1 MALKRGEDESNLEL
15 NLMYEFQ
22 LNADIKFSPNHQLL
36 GMVIYRRNSYQ
47 SYRIHILFKESNGTW
62 SVVYHW
68 ANPVT
73 LGISRS
79 RGGMTRQVRGVAKWG
94 RRYGEQRGKA
104 DTHLAPTGQC
114 REPTKTERR
123 QEGAKFQHPLGPFQL
138 QLGSAGSPLKLSAGK
153 RVPNSCT
160 HWAHSSSSWAAQGAH

>member
-1 MALKRGEDESNLEL
+1 MEARALSCKFCLQLPSFGLVMVDVMRMMCRTVVMALKRGEDESNLEL
-15 NLMYEFQ
+15 NLMYEFL

-79 RGGMTRQVRGVAKWG
+79 RGGMTR
-94 RRYGEQRGKA
+94 
-104 DTHLAPTGQC
+104 
-114 REPTKTERR
+114 
-123 QEGAKFQHPLGPFQL
+123 
-138 QLGSAGSPLKLSAGK
+138 
-153 RVPNSCT
+153 
-160 HWAHSSSSWAAQGAH
+160 